1 MFQSGIPIIMAGLDV
16 TEKALVCPADF
27 DRIRA
32 VGNKV
37 AVTVADWLEFFYQFH
52 KTMDYPGAPI
62 HDAVAV
68 AALVKPEILTMR
80 EMYVDVETCGDY
92 CMGCTVG
99 DWFGTTGHAPNATV
113 LLDIDREAFV
123 DLLVEAVKTYGEGN

>member
-1 MFQSGIPIIMAGLDV
+1 M
-16 TEKALVCPADF
+16 VCPDDF
-27 DRIRA
+27 RRIRE
-32 VGNKV
+32 VGNPV

-68 AALVKPEILTMR
+68 AALVKPEILTKR
-80 EMYVDVETCGDY
+80 EMYVDVETGGDY
-92 CMGCTVG
+92 CAGCTVG
-99 DWFGTTGHAPNATV
+99 DWYGTGGHKPNATV

-123 DLLVEAVKTYGEGN
+123 DLLVEAVKTYGEVR